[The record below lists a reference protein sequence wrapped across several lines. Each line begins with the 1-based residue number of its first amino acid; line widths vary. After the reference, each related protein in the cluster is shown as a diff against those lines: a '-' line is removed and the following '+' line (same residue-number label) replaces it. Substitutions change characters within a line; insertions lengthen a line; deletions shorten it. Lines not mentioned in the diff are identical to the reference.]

1 MDIVF
6 NCPKCSVELEV
17 DASGSGEEINCP
29 KCNAKIRIPEPNT
42 PGVSVAT
49 PEAGDGQARWG
60 GPAVNPIASS
70 AAAKIERHLKV
81 PVHDKPVATL
91 IAKPPVP
98 LEVAAKTSDRQLRI
112 KTIRHLDC
120 VEVGRDR
127 FDEIVSDA
135 LAKIGEQNLV
145 SIEPISYSHVDIGSQ
160 KLLDDYGVL
169 IVFKG

>member
-29 KCNAKIRIPEPNT
+29 KCNSKIRIPESNA
-42 PGVSVAT
+42 PGVAAA
-49 PEAGDGQARWG
+49 EGDGASRWG
-60 GPAVNPIASS
+60 GPAVNPITSS
-70 AAAKIERHLKV
+70 AAAKIEKHLKV
-81 PVHDKPVATL
+81 PVHDKPTAVL

-98 LEVAAKTSDRQLRI
+98 LEVAAKTSDRQMRV

-145 SIEPISYSHVDIGSQ
+145 SIEPISYSHVDIATQ

-169 IVFKG
+169 ILYKG

>member
-29 KCNAKIRIPEPNT
+29 KCNSKIRIPAPDA
-42 PGVSVAT
+42 PGVAVAA
-49 PEAGDGQARWG
+49 ESGDGSPRWG
-60 GPAVNPIASS
+60 GQAVNPIASS
-70 AAAKIERHLKV
+70 AAAKIEKHLKV
-81 PVHDKPVATL
+81 PVHDKPTAVL

-98 LEVAAKTSDRQLRI
+98 LDAAARTSDLRLRI

-145 SIEPISYSHVDIGSQ
+145 SIEPISYSHIDIATQ

-169 IVFKG
+169 ILYKG